1 MAYRWVGIDCGF
13 SQMSIAIIDGSE
25 RALVVERTR
34 QPPGDGHERDVALA
48 RLREL
53 LKRLRSLRDEPVW
66 LAGYCY
72 DHAGVYEA
80 FEQEGWSVADG
91 TALNDVVGVYGLT
104 DMRGHVVVCGCG
116 SWSQVVYVD
125 RANAIR
131 WPGEDISGM
140 MPTWLLSGWAYANF
154 LVELAAQHPGTQSAL
169 ARAIEEKLGGTSIDR
184 ADGRWGDLG
193 PLLSSMIDHREIRRF
208 LAQAA
213 DAVLETRDLLWR
225 TVRSAEA
232 PGIVIGGGAVRD
244 DRLWAVLELELQSRG
259 VRALRIIGE
268 NAVGLARFAKHNPGA
283 NAWSFVGAKKP
294 SWLS

>member
-13 SQMSIAIIDGSE
+13 SQMSIAIIDDSE
-25 RALVVERTR
+25 RVLAVERTR
-34 QPPGDGHERDVALA
+34 RPPGDGHQRDVALA
-48 RLREL
+48 RLQAL
-53 LKRLRSLRDEPVW
+53 LTRLRGLRDEPVW
-66 LAGYCY
+66 LVGYCY

-80 FEQEGWSVADG
+80 FEQEGWRVAGG

-131 WPGEDISGM
+131 WPGDDISGM

-154 LVELAAQHPGTQSAL
+154 LVELAAQNPGTQPAL

-184 ADGRWGDLG
+184 LDGRWGDLG
-193 PLLSSMIDHREIRRF
+193 PLLSSMIDHRDVRRF
-208 LAQAA
+208 LSQAA
-213 DAVLETRDLLWR
+213 DAVLETRDLFWR

-244 DRLWAVLELELQSRG
+244 DRLWAVLESELQSRG

-268 NAVGLARFAKHNPGA
+268 HAVGLARFSKHNPGV